1 MGCKSM
7 EWVAVSGLQHES
19 LVYYQIAFCCPINVC
34 NIWISQFIT
43 FLRFCWGDLRMLGK
57 LWSTLALRLVCHT
70 ATQSLMCAPREGSL
84 RRQEEGGTAGAS
96 RSKWPQPCESMP
108 FCSYQ
113 LNITVLVC
121 LDVRISCYYLISDQ
135 SNFAPIICAVGLVV
149 SPSRRY
155 SHIFMGGNCVKVY
168 LAFLHCSSMFAWQLY
183 SRNLFI

>member
-1 MGCKSM
+1 M
-7 EWVAVSGLQHES
+7 
-19 LVYYQIAFCCPINVC
+19 P
-34 NIWISQFIT
+34 
-43 FLRFCWGDLRMLGK
+43 GK
-57 LWSTLALRLVCHT
+57 LSSTSALHQECHT
-70 ATQSLMCAPREGSL
+70 ATPSHTFAQRGGSL

-96 RSKWPQPCESMP
+96 RSKCPQLCESMP

-135 SNFAPIICAVGLVV
+135 SNFAPIICVVGLLV

-155 SHIFMGGNCVKVY
+155 SHIFMGANCVKVY
-168 LAFLHCSSMFAWQLY
+168 LPFLHCSSMFAWQLY